1 MISGSEAV
9 VSDTGLRPGILES
22 VLARINAVSTVPEMN
37 EALAELDRP
46 GACGMFDPTFEMGR
60 GILLARLGRQQEAI
74 DALEAVAVLTQ
85 EAVFPMRWLAGILSR
100 SSHVVQTESVLRR
113 TCRLDPANMLI
124 RNDHAVTLMRLHKH
138 AEARS
143 ILLDT
148 LGHIGP
154 DISVLCNLANTA
166 VCLGDQDGALTTA
179 LEALDLSPST
189 LLARRALCNV
199 LPYHPAVSGKAQL
212 QAMRACAAALPRNPQ
227 PSFDNIPE
235 PRRPLVIGLLSGTL
249 RSHPV
254 GWLTVA
260 AFEALDPGS
269 FKLVCLT
276 QNTAPEDPITRRY
289 QRISTNWV
297 EIGHLSDAELA
308 RTARDHAID
317 ILIDLGGYGDAGRMA
332 ACANRLAPVQI
343 KWVGMQA
350 HSSGLPEMDWFLT
363 DRWETPEGF
372 DGLYSERLLRMP
384 DGYVCYSPPPHAPD
398 VASLPALERGCIT
411 FGCFNNLA
419 KITPVVLE
427 AWAEILRR
435 LPTARL
441 ILKTHQL
448 SDPATAHRLH
458 QSLTALG
465 IDGSR
470 FELRG
475 SSGHRALMANYNDV
489 DVILDP
495 FPYSGGLT
503 TCEALWMGV
512 PVVALP
518 GEIFASRHSAS
529 HLANIG
535 LADWVCDSVSEYIDL
550 AVTRASDLDGLA
562 ALRDSLRE
570 RMRRSPL
577 CDAPRFGRA
586 FGTALRQAWYTWCQ
600 QADL

>member
-1 MISGSEAV
+1 
-9 VSDTGLRPGILES
+9 
-22 VLARINAVSTVPEMN
+22 
-37 EALAELDRP
+37 
-46 GACGMFDPTFEMGR
+46 
-60 GILLARLGRQQEAI
+60 
-74 DALEAVAVLTQ
+74 
-85 EAVFPMRWLAGILSR
+85 MR
-100 SSHVVQTESVLRR
+100 
-113 TCRLDPANMLI
+113 D
-124 RNDHAVTLMRLHKH
+124 
-138 AEARS
+138 
-143 ILLDT
+143 
-148 LGHIGP
+148 
-154 DISVLCNLANTA
+154 
-166 VCLGDQDGALTTA
+166 
-179 LEALDLSPST
+179 
-189 LLARRALCNV
+189 
-199 LPYHPAVSGKAQL
+199 
-212 QAMRACAAALPRNPQ
+212 CATALPRSPQ
-227 PSFDNIPE
+227 RPFDNTPD
-235 PRRPLVIGLLSGTL
+235 PDRTLAIGLLSGTL

-260 AFEALDPGS
+260 AFEALDPES
-269 FKLVCLT
+269 FELVCLT

-289 QRISTNWV
+289 QRISANWL
-297 EIGHLSDAELA
+297 EIGHLSDAQLTE
-308 RTARDHAID
+308 TARDHAID

-363 DRWETPEGF
+363 DRWETPAGF
-372 DGLYSERLLRMP
+372 DSLYSEKLLRLP

-398 VASLPALERGCIT
+398 VAELPALQHGYVT

-427 AWAEILRR
+427 TWAEILRR

-448 SDPATAHRLH
+448 SDPATADRLR

-465 IDGSR
+465 INDSR
-470 FELRG
+470 FEFRG
-475 SSGHRALMANYNDV
+475 SSGHRASMANYSDV
-489 DVILDP
+489 DIILDP

-550 AVTRASDLDGLA
+550 VIAQTTDIDGLA
-562 ALRDSLRE
+562 ALRCGLRE

-577 CDAPRFGRA
+577 CDAPRFGKA
-586 FGTALRQAWYTWCQ
+586 FGSALRRAWQSWCLQAN
-600 QADL
+600 